1 MNNEI
6 GGYWSIIP
14 SYIME
19 RTDLKANEKLIYGI
33 VSSLTSSKGYC
44 WASNARIGK
53 GIGVK
58 ADTASRCITNL
69 VKAGFLARRIV
80 RNENNEIT
88 DRYLTIVQP
97 QTTDGGPTT
106 SNSETGPIGSSSDS
120 STGNLSNRT
129 PGQKRKERIKGPT
142 TTPTNNEEDK
152 IKHAVM
158 NEHPLAFYQIAFG
171 VSATGLLNSEINT
184 LATQYGNQLVNYAFY
199 LAATAGK
206 SYQYAKVGLLDN
218 WAKDGLTTIQQV
230 ADDRA
235 KYQAKKQRH
244 KPVRYGKPQS
254 NVTPI
259 DTHQTTLNDR
269 IRSVFITNNG
279 DVNAV
284 IKQFAVDDITVTA
297 DQIRGVMDE
306 RA

>member
-69 VKAGFLARRIV
+69 VKAGFLARRII

-106 SNSETGPIGSSSDS
+106 SDSDTGPIGSTSDS
-120 STGNLSNRT
+120 TTGNLSNST

-142 TTPTNNEEDK
+142 TTNDEEDK
-152 IKHAVM
+152 IKHAVL
-158 NEHPLAFYQIAFG
+158 NEHPLAFYQMAFG
-171 VSATGLLNSEINT
+171 MSATGLLNSEINT
-184 LATQYGNQLVNYAFY
+184 LAYQFGNQLVNYAFY

-235 KYQAKKQRH
+235 KYQAKKKQR
-244 KPVRYGKPQS
+244 KPGRYVKPQ
-254 NVTPI
+254 NNITPI
-259 DTHQTTLNDR
+259 DTHQATLNGR
-269 IRSVFITNNG
+269 IKSVFINNNG
-279 DVNAV
+279 DINAV

-297 DQIRGVMDE
+297 EQIRGVMNE

>member
-69 VKAGFLARRIV
+69 VKAGFLARRII

-106 SNSETGPIGSSSDS
+106 SDDDTVP
-120 STGNLSNRT
+120 TGNSSNST

-142 TTPTNNEEDK
+142 TTPSNNEEDK

-158 NEHPLAFYQIAFG
+158 NEHPLAFYQMAFG
-171 VSATGLLNSEINT
+171 MSATGLLNSEINK
-184 LATQYGNQLVNYAFY
+184 LAYQFGNQLVNYAFY

-235 KYQAKKQRH
+235 KYQAKKKQR
-244 KPVRYGKPQS
+244 KPGKYGKPQS
-254 NVTPI
+254 NITPI

-269 IRSVFITNNG
+269 IRSVFINNNG

-297 DQIRGVMDE
+297 DQIRGVMNE